1 MIVLDSFFRL
11 PLSSVA
17 GHTLGRTVSPG
28 SIYMKRY
35 WLYAV
40 GLLDTD
46 QLLLYV
52 LSVYFVWFLST
63 VGPTFLCGGWWGS
76 LPVILA
82 G

>member
-17 GHTLGRTVSPG
+17 VHTLGRTASPG
-28 SIYMKRY
+28 SIYGIRY
-35 WLYAV
+35 RLDAV